1 MSMKAYITK
10 QQENKFKTGSLKRTL
25 PKQNISLKIFNMVV
39 SILSKSINQI
49 LNQSKIVLQEEE
61 TKMKEVFKEIEELN
75 L

>member
-10 QQENKFKTGSLKRTL
+10 QLENKFKTGSEKRTI
-25 PKQNISLKIFNMVV
+25 PKLNISLKIFNMVV